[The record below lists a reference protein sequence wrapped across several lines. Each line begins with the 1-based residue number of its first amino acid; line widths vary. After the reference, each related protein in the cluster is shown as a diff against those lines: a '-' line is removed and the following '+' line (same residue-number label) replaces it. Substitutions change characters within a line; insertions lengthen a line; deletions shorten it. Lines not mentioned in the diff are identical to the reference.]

1 MLFSGSKK
9 KKKNTKDR
17 KKKRKK
23 RIGNNNVGQYVISQV
38 VYKTDRFLGYYRKAS
53 WLLLRC
59 IFFISLQ
66 KKETTTYKQ
75 PTAYTFGNK
84 KMRRTEATYF
94 CLLIWLL
101 KELKCYYE
109 AE

>member
-1 MLFSGSKK
+1 MLDNMLS
-9 KKKNTKDR
+9 
-17 KKKRKK
+17 
-23 RIGNNNVGQYVISQV
+23 VGLSIKLIDFQVITE
-38 VYKTDRFLGYYRKAS
+38 KLHGCF
-53 WLLLRC
+53 LRC
-59 IFFISLQ
+59 ISFISLQ

-84 KMRRTEATYF
+84 MRRIEAKYF

>member
-1 MLFSGSKK
+1 MCYFQGAKRK
-9 KKKNTKDR
+9 TPKDK

-23 RIGNNNVGQYVISQV
+23 TVGNNNVGQYVISWV
-38 VYKTDRFLGYYRKAS
+38 VYKIDRFLSYYRKAS

-59 IFFISLQ
+59 NFFISLQ

-84 KMRRTEATYF
+84 KMRRIEAKYF

-101 KELKCYYE
+101 KELMCYY
-109 AE
+109 